1 MSVIRASAKALNAT
15 ALSARLLSKLSLATG
30 HRPRFDPYRGHLMA
44 LSNVARREMIGTF
57 AAGGPSSRT
66 ENC

>member
-30 HRPRFDPYRGHLMA
+30 HGPRFDLRDLTGA
-44 LSNVARREMIGTF
+44 LDGFVKRHA
-57 AAGGPSSRT
+57 PVK
-66 ENC
+66 